1 MIVFTYKKYVRGE
14 DIIKFL
20 KNRKY
25 KLATFRRFLIW
36 NHLEHKDFPERFL
49 RLRFAYK
56 TEWEKEV
63 IGAGVRRFYKDF
75 KNKKDVDV
83 YDAYSY
89 FQHWGNEENKKL
101 YYYRDVEV
109 MRRILDKEIK
119 ERYDLY

>member
-63 IGAGVRRFYKDF
+63 IGAGIRGFYKDF
-75 KNKKDVDV
+75 KNKKNV
-83 YDAYSY
+83 DAYCY
-89 FQHWGNEENKKL
+89 FQYWCHEENKKL

>member
-56 TEWEKEV
+56 TEWEKEA
-63 IGAGVRRFYKDF
+63 IGAGVRGFYEDF
-75 KNKKDVDV
+75 KNEKSID
-83 YDAYSY
+83 Y
-89 FQHWGNEENKKL
+89 FQYWGNEEDKKL

>member
-1 MIVFTYKKYVRGE
+1 MIVFTYKRYVRGE

-20 KNRKY
+20 KGRKY

-36 NHLEHKDFPERFL
+36 NHLEYKGFPERFL

-63 IGAGVRRFYKDF
+63 IWAGVREFYKDF
-75 KNKKDVDV
+75 KNKKNV
-83 YDAYSY
+83 DAYGY
-89 FQHWGNEENKKL
+89 FQYYGNEEDKKL

-119 ERYDLY
+119 ERYGLY